1 MASSGTYA
9 FSPSNGE
16 IVLAAYERV
25 QIRAPSIRQ
34 EHMLTARREVNFL
47 LSGWSNKTPN
57 LWEVAL
63 VSQALT
69 QGTAT
74 YNVDAKVVMIL
85 DAYVSLDQ
93 GTTDQTDRYITPIS
107 RTEYASFATKQTQG
121 FPTSF
126 WFDRLISP
134 TVTLWPVPD
143 GNGPYYLNYY
153 VCTQM
158 QDANLAGGETPDVPY
173 RFLDAMV
180 ADLSHRVSRVY
191 KPELEAIRK
200 ADAKDAWDIAASQ
213 DTENVPLSI
222 APGIGGYY
230 RR

>member
-1 MASSGTYA
+1 MTSSSTYA

-16 IVLAAYERV
+16 IVLAAFERI

-34 EHMLTARREVNFL
+34 EHMLSARREVNFL
-47 LSGWSNKTPN
+47 FSSLSNLGPN

-63 VSQALT
+63 VAQALT
-69 QGTAT
+69 AGTST
-74 YNVDAKVVMIL
+74 YAVDAKVVMIL
-85 DAYVSLDQ
+85 DAYISLNQ
-93 GTTDQTDRYITPIS
+93 GTTTQSDRYITPIS
-107 RTEYASFATKQTQG
+107 RTEYASFATKKTSG

-143 GNGPYYLNYY
+143 SGGPYYLNYY

-173 RFLDAMV
+173 RWYDAMT
-180 ADLSHRVSRVY
+180 AGLAHRLARIY
-191 KPELEAIRK
+191 APQLEAQRK
-200 ADAKDAWDIAASQ
+200 TDAQEAWAVAAAQ
-213 DTENVPLSI
+213 DTEGVALSI
-222 APGIGGYY
+222 APGIGAYY
-230 RR
+230 PR